1 MSKKEKERF
10 EICEMFV
17 AKADRDRCFFGI
29 INRFEDHDGNPAVF
43 SKIVMPDDGYICAQA
58 TNQKNLGNNLDKICV
73 MILDMGLL
81 NDGVVTETIFNIV
94 FYKYLQS

>member
-10 EICEMFV
+10 EICEMFM
-17 AKADRDRCFFGI
+17 AKADKDRCFFGI

-58 TNQKNLGNNLDKICV
+58 KDQKVLGANLDEICI
-73 MILDMGLL
+73 MILDKNLHDNAGAKTKIFETDFFL
-81 NDGVVTETIFNIV
+81 N
-94 FYKYLQS
+94 

>member
-10 EICEMFV
+10 EICEMFM
-17 AKADRDRCFFGI
+17 AKADKDRCFFGI

-58 TNQKNLGNNLDKICV
+58 KDQKVLGANLDEICI
-73 MILDMGLL
+73 MILDKNLHDNAGVSTEIFGGRYFL
-81 NDGVVTETIFNIV
+81 N
-94 FYKYLQS
+94 